1 MYSSEKN
8 PGIVWKDLIVK
19 VIFFVIFI
27 LILMWLFP
35 KVPNMTAFYSNVF
48 RENISYMQDAAK
60 SYYTNERLPK
70 NVGDMA
76 EMTLQDM
83 IDKNLIIPFVDKDG
97 NPCDT
102 YESYV
107 QVTKESTEE
116 YSLKVN
122 LVCDTESSY
131 IIEPLGCYDYCES
144 GKCEI
149 PEESE
154 TAIEYQFRQAYT
166 TDKTKYVCP
175 TGYTLSGTTC
185 YKNLADSKIEATANY
200 KTIDVV
206 VDALKNTTGSY
217 PVYAD
222 PIVDADSSYTC
233 PSGYDRDGDKCYKS
247 ISATAE
253 SETVSYTCPSGYTK
267 NGTKCTK
274 TETISATVSGGQTT
288 YTCPSGYRKNGTKC
302 TKTETISATVS
313 GGQTTYTCP
322 SGYRKNG
329 TKCTKTTTT
338 TTSAT
343 KTTDKVYKYGTFQS
357 APSGYIC
364 STSTQY
370 VCTSSSN
377 CPGYI
382 TVYTSCYKNQT
393 TYTCPSGY
401 TKSGTKCT
409 KSTTSTINATANT
422 SATTYTCPSG
432 YTQSGSICQRTQT
445 ISATASTSTTTYT
458 CPSGYTKNG
467 TQCTKTI
474 TIDAEKNSSGIN
486 YTCPSGYT
494 LEGKRCYTYTNAD
507 LKYDYTYT
515 CPSGYTQSGSGSNIE
530 CYKNVQG
537 TTKYYCENSGYS
549 LIGTKCYGT
558 QKTFTGYTCPSGYT
572 LDGSSCF
579 KKNTTTVS
587 ATKKTE
593 KVTGYNY
600 KWSKSETL
608 EGWERTGKTRTVEI

>member
-8 PGIVWKDLIVK
+8 PGINWKDLIVK
-19 VIFFVIFI
+19 AIFFVIFI

-116 YSLKVN
+116 YSLKIN

-144 GKCEI
+144 GKCDV
-149 PEESE
+149 EEVAQ

-166 TDKTKYVCP
+166 TNKTTYTCP
-175 TGYTLSGTTC
+175 SGYTLSGTTC
-185 YKNLADSKIEATANY
+185 YKNLVDSKVDATANY
-200 KTIDVV
+200 KTTDVV

-217 PVYAD
+217 LVYAD
-222 PIVDADSSYTC
+222 PKVDVNSSYTC
-233 PSGYDRDGDKCYKS
+233 PSGYTKDGNTCYKS
-247 ISATAE
+247 VSATAK
-253 SETVSYTCPSGYTK
+253 SETVSYTCPSGYTRS
-267 NGTKCTK
+267 GSKCIK
-274 TETISATVSGGQTT
+274 TTVS
-288 YTCPSGYRKNGTKC
+288 K
-302 TKTETISATVS
+302 VD
-313 GGQTTYTCP
+313 
-322 SGYRKNG
+322 
-329 TKCTKTTTT
+329 
-338 TTSAT
+338 AT
-343 KTTDKVYKYGTFQS
+343 KTTNKVHKYGPYST
-357 APSGYIC
+357 APSGYMC

-377 CPGYI
+377 CPGYVTI
-382 TVYTSCYKNQT
+382 YTNCYKNQT

-401 TKSGTKCT
+401 TLSGTKCT
-409 KSTTSTINATANT
+409 KTTTSTINATINT
-422 SATTYTCPSG
+422 KPATYTCP
-432 YTQSGSICQRTQT
+432 
-445 ISATASTSTTTYT
+445 
-458 CPSGYTKNG
+458 
-467 TQCTKTI
+467 
-474 TIDAEKNSSGIN
+474 D
-486 YTCPSGYT
+486 GYT
-494 LEGKRCYTYTNAD
+494 LKGKLCYVYTSAD
-507 LKYDYTYT
+507 IDYDYTYT
-515 CPSGYTQSGSGSNIE
+515 CPSGYIKSGSGSSTQ
-530 CYKNVQG
+530 CYQYIKG
-537 TTKYYCENSGYS
+537 TTNYYCANAGYS
-549 LIGTKCYGT
+549 LINTKCYGT
-558 QKTFTGYTCPSGYT
+558 EKTFTGYTCPSGYI
-572 LDGSSCF
+572 LDGSTCF
-579 KKNTTTVS
+579 KKNTTTVA
-587 ATKKTE
+587 ATKKTN

-600 KWSKSETL
+600 KWSRSESL

>member
-8 PGIVWKDLIVK
+8 PGINWKDLIVK
-19 VIFFVIFI
+19 AIFFVIFI

-70 NVGDMA
+70 NVGDIA

-154 TAIEYQFRQAYT
+154 TTIEYQFRQAYT
-166 TDKTKYVCP
+166 TNKTTYTCP
-175 TGYTLSGTTC
+175 SGYTLSGTTC
-185 YKNLADSKIEATANY
+185 YKNLADSKVDAKANY
-200 KTIDVV
+200 KTTDVV
-206 VDALKNTTGSY
+206 VNALKNTTGSY
-217 PVYAD
+217 PVYAN
-222 PIVDADSSYTC
+222 PIVDVDSSYTC
-233 PSGYDRDGDKCYKS
+233 PSGYTRSGNTCYKS
-247 ISATAE
+247 VSATAE
-253 SETVSYTCPSGYTK
+253 SETVSYTCPSGYTRS
-267 NGTKCTK
+267 GSKCIK
-274 TETISATVSGGQTT
+274 TETINATASTGRTT
-288 YTCPSGYRKNGTKC
+288 YTCPRGYTL
-302 TKTETISATVS
+302 S
-313 GGQTTYTCP
+313 
-322 SGYRKNG
+322 G
-329 TKCTKTTTT
+329 TKCTKTTTST
-338 TTSAT
+338 VSAT
-343 KTTDKVYKYGTFQS
+343 KSTDKVYKYGTFQS

-409 KSTTSTINATANT
+409 RTTTSTVNATANAG
-422 SATTYTCPSG
+422 ATTYTCPSG
-432 YTQSGSICQRTQT
+432 YTKSG
-445 ISATASTSTTTYT
+445 
-458 CPSGYTKNG
+458 TK
-467 TQCTKTI
+467 CTKTI
-474 TIDAEKNSSGIN
+474 TIDADVVGGGLN
-486 YTCPSGYT
+486 YTCPSGYS
-494 LEGKRCYTYTNAD
+494 LEGKRCYKYTSAD
-507 LKYDYTYT
+507 IDYDYTYT
-515 CPSGYTQSGSGSNIE
+515 CPSGYIRSGSGSSTQ
-530 CYKNVQG
+530 CYKIVQG
-537 TTKYYCENSGYS
+537 TTTYYCSNAGYS

-558 QKTFTGYTCPSGYT
+558 EKTFTGYTCPSGYT
-572 LDGSSCF
+572 LDGSTCF
-579 KKNTTTVS
+579 KKNTTTVA
-587 ATKKTE
+587 ATKKTN

-608 EGWERTGKTRTVEI
+608 EGWERTGKTRAVEI